1 MGGPKEQRM
10 NVVLNTDE
18 AHLLLTLVSSQ
29 LIDHADLSEEAQKLV
44 QDWRRNRSPG
54 SSELDA
60 LTVVVNERLGNHIDE
75 RTTRMMRTKGKR
87 KVSER
92 ERWS

>member
-1 MGGPKEQRM
+1 M

-18 AHLLLTLVSSQ
+18 AHLLLTLISSQ
-29 LIDHADLSEEAQKLV
+29 LIDFADLSPEGQKAV
-44 QDWRRNRSPG
+44 QDWRRVRSPG

-60 LTVVVNERLGNHIDE
+60 LTLVVNERLGNHIDE
-75 RTTRMMRTKGKR
+75 RTTRMMRTKGKI

>member
-1 MGGPKEQRM
+1 M

-44 QDWRRNRSPG
+44 QGWRTVRSPG
-54 SSELDA
+54 SKELDE
-60 LTVVVNERLGNHIDE
+60 LTVIVNERLGNHIDE
-75 RTTRMMRTKGKR
+75 RTTRMMRTKGKI

-92 ERWS
+92 GRWS

>member
-1 MGGPKEQRM
+1 M

-29 LIDHADLSEEAQKLV
+29 VIDHAELSQEGQKLV
-44 QDWRRNRSPG
+44 QNWRLVRSPH
-54 SSELDA
+54 SKELDE
-60 LTVVVNERLGNHIDE
+60 LTVQVNERLGNHIDE
-75 RTTRMMRTKGKR
+75 RTTRMMRTKGKI